1 MKIQVELHETLESKK
16 AYKTLV
22 ILRIHKNR
30 RKKDTTENSQ
40 QDDSA
45 PKSNGKT
52 NEILRILIV
61 TTF

>member
-1 MKIQVELHETLESKK
+1 MKNRVGLRETLEFKK
-16 AYKTLV
+16 AYKTSG

-45 PKSNGKT
+45 SKSSGKT
-52 NEILRILIV
+52 NEI
-61 TTF
+61 